1 MNAKPRLQRLLAATD
16 FSETAAAGLDWAVDL
31 ASRHEARVD
40 LVHAL
45 QLPGPTTDFI
55 VSPPDWSEA
64 LQAAALRRLEEETA
78 RVRDR
83 GVGITTHLRL
93 GAAAPAILETADE
106 LAVDL
111 VVLGTRGLTGLRH
124 LLLGSTAQRV
134 VQQSARPVFCVHP
147 GDARRHRALRRVL
160 VPTDFSH
167 DADQAARAVRRLL
180 PAGGEAPRLILLH
193 VYHLPVEFTAY
204 GTVPTS
210 LSWMDDIGVEIE
222 SRLEALAADLRQE
235 GLEVEIAAREG
246 YPPEAIVEEAA
257 KREVDLVAMGTHG
270 RSGLRHLLLG
280 STAERV
286 AALAP
291 CPVLTVRRPPTP
303 S

>member
-1 MNAKPRLQRLLAATD
+1 MSADRKLQRLIAATD
-16 FSETAAAGLDWAVDL
+16 FSPTAAAGLDWAVEI
-31 ASRHEARVD
+31 AARHGARVF

-45 QLPGPTTDFI
+45 QLPGATTDFI

-64 LQAAALRRLEEETA
+64 IQAAALRRLEEEAA
-78 RVRDR
+78 RVADR
-83 GVGITTHLRL
+83 GVEVVTDLRL
-93 GAAAPAILETADE
+93 GAAAQAILDAADE
-106 LAVDL
+106 RDADL
-111 VVLGTRGLTGLRH
+111 VALGTRGLTGLKS

-134 VQQSARPVFCVHP
+134 VQHCRRPVLGVHP
-147 GDARRHRALRRVL
+147 GDARQHRALRRVL
-160 VPTDFSH
+160 VPTDFSR
-167 DADQAARAVRRLL
+167 DADEAARAVRRLL
-180 PAGGEAPRLILLH
+180 PAGGEPPSLVLLH

-210 LSWMDDIGVEIE
+210 LSWMDDIGAEIE
-222 SRLEALAADLRQE
+222 SRLESLAADLRQN

-257 KREVDLVAMGTHG
+257 KRRADLVAMGTHG

-286 AALAP
+286 VAMAP
-291 CPVLTVRRPPTP
+291 CPVLTVRHREEP
-303 S
+303 